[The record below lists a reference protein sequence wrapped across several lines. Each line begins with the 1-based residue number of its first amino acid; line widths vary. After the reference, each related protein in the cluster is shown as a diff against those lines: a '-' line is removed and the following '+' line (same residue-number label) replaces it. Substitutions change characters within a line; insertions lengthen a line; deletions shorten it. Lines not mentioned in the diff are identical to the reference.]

1 MTSVGNLLCAELIT
15 KHKREITEYAVLAE
29 RESNE
34 HIQTYEDQHI
44 ITYKRGLSL
53 YKKINKKT
61 TKIINE

>member
-34 HIQTYEDQHI
+34 HTQTYEDPHI
-44 ITYKRGLSL
+44 ITYKRDRLSLSL
-53 YKKINKKT
+53 YIKN
-61 TKIINE
+61 NN